1 MSNEARTIPQ
11 SDIPAAVAA
20 MRANFD
26 EGRAQVRFI
35 VGAEDGAN
43 TRRVTIIVT
52 DRLRNSWG
60 RNWIVRVWLSDTVH
74 GGPAASGSMSVA
86 TGSLVATLAAGKVFD
101 VATVGA
107 VLAVDVT
114 VTGAATKY
122 VNAAVIGEAGASA
135 LTFA

>member
-1 MSNEARTIPQ
+1 
-11 SDIPAAVAA
+11 VAA

-60 RNWIVRVWLSDTVH
+60 RNWIVRVWLSDTLH
-74 GGPAASGSMSVA
+74 GAAAASGSMSVA
-86 TGSLVATLAAGKVFD
+86 TGSVVATLAAGKVFD